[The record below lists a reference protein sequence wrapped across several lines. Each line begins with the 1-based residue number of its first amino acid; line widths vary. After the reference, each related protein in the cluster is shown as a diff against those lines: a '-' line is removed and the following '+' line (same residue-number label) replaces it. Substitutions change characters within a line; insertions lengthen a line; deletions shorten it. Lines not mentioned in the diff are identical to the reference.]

1 MTRIDAVVLT
11 LGLAALA
18 GCSAGPSTG
27 GQNHIWYLATVDG
40 KPLPAQA
47 DLPDGYQLESE
58 WLIFP
63 GDLRPRTGGEASGL
77 VTITQA
83 FRAPAL
89 PVQQSSSQ
97 HGYQLD
103 GTEIHINLCPINALC
118 ILQTELIG
126 AIGPT
131 AATLTHYVG
140 GQAKSVYRFVL
151 MPVMPD

>member
-1 MTRIDAVVLT
+1 M
-11 LGLAALA
+11 
-18 GCSAGPSTG
+18 
-27 GQNHIWYLATVDG
+27 DG

-77 VTITQA
+77 LKITQA
-83 FRAPAL
+83 VRPPTL

-97 HGYQLD
+97 HGYQLE
-103 GTEIHINLCPINALC
+103 GTEIHINLCPIGALC

-126 AIGPT
+126 ALGPT
-131 AATLTHYVG
+131 TATLTFYLG

-151 MPVMPD
+151 MPALPD